1 MPEPLLQEPIST
13 LEQTP
18 PTNTPPAPPIE
29 DPKDKQIK
37 IFEDLTRSQ
46 NARITE
52 LEQAMAAN
60 KPVAPPEEKISPEQ
74 FFADPYSHVANV
86 VEKKMR
92 DTVAPLIEYVAQLK
106 GSTKIDQFV
115 NQFKSDSRFSSQW
128 DDGLERYVREQA
140 ATVNPNQLNENTF
153 GLVVLTGLGM
163 KAAGLL
169 PGSTNRQSVP
179 ANNPPAN
186 PSMPTNREIIPPYLA
201 PSNMPA
207 SSDGNRGEKKLRPLT
222 EHEERLRRERRQT
235 HEEFLSWLDVPAS
248 QVAFSDVGKPKEN
261 K

>member
-1 MPEPLLQEPIST
+1 MATSLQPDQPST

-18 PTNTPPAPPIE
+18 PTNTPVAPPTE

-46 NARITE
+46 NARINE

-60 KPVAPPEEKISPEQ
+60 KPVAPPEEKITAEQ
-74 FFADPYSHVANV
+74 FFADPVGIMDSRLERKLRAT
-86 VEKKMR
+86 VE
-92 DTVAPLIEYVAQLK
+92 PLIEFVQQMK

-115 NQFKSDSRFSSQW
+115 SQFKSDSRFNSQW

-140 ATVNPNQLNENTF
+140 ATVNPNQLNEQTF

-169 PGSTNRQSVP
+169 PGSSVLKQP
-179 ANNPPAN
+179 ASTPAN
-186 PSMPTNREIIPPYLA
+186 PPMPANREIIPPYLA

-207 SSDGNRGEKKLRPLT
+207 SGDTNRGEKKLRPLN
-222 EHEERLRRERRQT
+222 EHEERLRRERKQT

-248 QVAFSDVGKPKEN
+248 QVAISDVGKPKEN